1 MEIFYWLE
9 MTKLAE
15 IVGVSLWGYPIMIVA
30 HSFGL
35 AIVVGII
42 FMLNFRILGIFS
54 GVSFV
59 GLHKMMKIAWLGFVI
74 NFLSGVCLFVAQAS
88 YFVTTGT
95 FLIKVVAIF
104 AAMIVAAFMQKSL
117 SDEGE
122 RWDTGG
128 ELIGKIKGLAI
139 VSLVLWSIAIIAGR
153 LIAYLPLSLV

>member
-1 MEIFYWLE
+1 MGFFYWLE

-15 IVGVSLWGYPIMIVA
+15 IVGVSLWGYPIMIAA

-42 FMLNFRILGIFS
+42 FMLCFRILGIFS
-54 GVSFV
+54 GISFV
-59 GLHKMMKIAWLGFVI
+59 GLHKMMRVAWIGFVI

-88 YFVTTGT
+88 YFITSGT
-95 FLIKVVAIF
+95 FLIKVGAIF
-104 AAMIVAAFMQKSL
+104 VAMIIAAFMQKSL

-128 ELIGKIKGLAI
+128 DLAGKIKGQAI
-139 VSLVLWSIAIIAGR
+139 LSLLLWSVAIIAGR
-153 LIAYLPLSLV
+153 FIAYLPLSLI